1 MTQAFYRK
9 WRPQSWDGVVGQDQV
24 IQTLRNAVAGG
35 RTGHAY
41 LFAGPRGTG
50 KTSTARLLAKALN
63 CKHEEL
69 AARPCNVCDY
79 CRAIQEGRFLDLIE
93 IDAAS
98 NTSVEDVRD
107 LRDKINFLPN
117 QGRCKVYIIDE
128 VHMLSTAAFNALL
141 KTLEEPPPHAVF
153 ILATTEV
160 HKIPATVLSRCQRH
174 EFRQLPAAVIVPYLV
189 GKVSEESLNVDLE
202 VLPLIAR
209 QATGSLRDAVSL
221 LDQLA
226 STGEPVTLQ
235 LARDVLGT
243 AADEIVTDIAQALI
257 DNQPARGLVLIQQA
271 LDRGTDPRQ
280 FSRQLVDYLHA
291 LLLVKMG
298 NPDLAHGSIENLEL
312 AAGQAGSLSLAALL
326 KVIRIFQDASQER
339 HSSRIP
345 SLPLEIGFLEAIQF
359 MQDQQLSAGTGSTG
373 QIIEKSANGSAGDRQ
388 PVPAVGSPLTG
399 AHGSTDPEVST
410 QRTTDSGS
418 GRAPQAAGPAQETLT
433 ASRQS
438 GSSSGHEQHSNSQ
451 PMAVSAQASS
461 DLAVDGSGP
470 QVFKTIVREWNR
482 FLQEVR
488 ERDPILQGLI
498 NSSRPLAYEENALIL
513 GFEADI
519 LREKMLKP
527 DNLDLAQAAL
537 TAVLGSDTGI
547 RCVLSSQ
554 WDQSA
559 DSGVSAPGQPA
570 AVRSRGFSGDAAEA
584 STRLDAIETS
594 GSESGMPDEAQSDG
608 KNPEADHSGMDYGD
622 EGIVATAVRQFGAQV
637 VEVEEIEDSDSD
649 ED

>member
-63 CKHEEL
+63 CKHEDM
-69 AARPCNVCDY
+69 AARPCNVCDH
-79 CRAIQEGRFLDLIE
+79 CRAIQDGRFLDLIE

-107 LRDKINFLPN
+107 LRDKINFSPN

-243 AADEIVTDIAQALI
+243 AADEIVTDMVQALI
-257 DNQPARGLVLIQQA
+257 DNQPSHGLALIQQA

-298 NPDLAHGSIENLEL
+298 NSDLAHGSIENLEL
-312 AAGQAGSLSLAALL
+312 AAGQAGSLSLDTLL

-345 SLPLEIGFLEAIQF
+345 SLPLEVGFLEAIQR
-359 MQDQQLSAGTGSTG
+359 MHDRGSSAGTGSNGLETEQSTG
-373 QIIEKSANGSAGDRQ
+373 GPGDVQTVSAARASTT
-388 PVPAVGSPLTG
+388 GSPGPTAPGVSAQQTTG
-399 AHGSTDPEVST
+399 
-410 QRTTDSGS
+410 RGS
-418 GRAPQAAGPAQETLT
+418 GKAPLSGGPAPE
-433 ASRQS
+433 ASTVSGQS
-438 GSSSGHEQHSNSQ
+438 GSSSGREERSSQ
-451 PMAVSAQASS
+451 TTAASDRASS
-461 DLAVDGSGP
+461 SLAAGGSDP
-470 QVFKTIVREWNR
+470 QVYKTIVREWNR

-488 ERDPILQGLI
+488 ARDPILQGLI

-527 DNLDLAQAAL
+527 DNLDLAKAAL
-537 TAVLGSDTGI
+537 TAVLGSESGI

-559 DSGVSAPGQPA
+559 DPGVPASGQPA
-570 AVRSRGFSGDAAEA
+570 AVRSAGSSGDAAVSSA
-584 STRLDAIETS
+584 GAGSIETA
-594 GSESGMPDEAQSDG
+594 GSESGPPVEVQSEG
-608 KNPEADHSGMDYGD
+608 NNPEADHSGLDYGD

-637 VEVEEIEDSDSD
+637 VEVEEIEDSESD